1 VSILAGI
8 VSRRPG
14 LALSE
19 PLCDRLKQVVSR
31 NSSDKVTTFRDPRAA
46 FFKVDLGA
54 FGEAGFNIDKS
65 GSVAMLAGEPLLEL
79 GVANSGRAHDLELMQ
94 DAFTN
99 QQWDVFAKSQGTY
112 CAAHYDP
119 RTGVVTLIAD
129 RLALRPIYYWAG
141 PDYVVFAS
149 ALRILESLPEVPKR
163 MDLVAVTE
171 ITTLGCTVGS
181 RTPYCSVKAIKA
193 GEVLQFAPDEV
204 RCLRYWRWDSIQPSS
219 LSREAQ
225 LERSHNQ
232 FLKAVQRRLRNDK
245 EVLATLSGGL
255 DSRSVVS
262 ALRSQGV
269 KVNTLN
275 FYRVLESQDQVFA
288 ADFAKAAGTNH
299 RAVPLPP
306 WNAPVPF
313 EQRVTNAWQSTRST
327 QEAGPERPQLLW
339 MGDGGSVGVGHV
351 FVEDNV
357 VAALREG
364 QVEKAIHAYRPR
376 MVSRLLRDGSSSSV
390 SELMV
395 EDIRAELEDLH
406 YEDPA
411 RAFHM
416 FLMLY
421 EQRYDLSQHFE
432 NLDLH
437 RLEFQLPFFDFDFLA
452 GIVSAPVDWCLGHGF
467 YMDWLALF
475 PASATAVPWQA
486 YPTHRPCPLPI
497 PEGLSYQWGKTKST
511 VEIEAKRRE
520 LLNTADQ
527 VLGAGNFPD
536 PILKKYFLQVT
547 TWLYKA
553 GLRDGGS
560 TIKAAQT
567 YHRYWAA
574 CQGEFAV
581 GPASSWNCA

>member
-1 VSILAGI
+1 
-8 VSRRPG
+8 
-14 LALSE
+14 
-19 PLCDRLKQVVSR
+19 
-31 NSSDKVTTFRDPRAA
+31 
-46 FFKVDLGA
+46 
-54 FGEAGFNIDKS
+54 
-65 GSVAMLAGEPLLEL
+65 
-79 GVANSGRAHDLELMQ
+79 
-94 DAFTN
+94 
-99 QQWDVFAKSQGTY
+99 
-112 CAAHYDP
+112 
-119 RTGVVTLIAD
+119 
-129 RLALRPIYYWAG
+129 
-141 PDYVVFAS
+141 
-149 ALRILESLPEVPKR
+149 
-163 MDLVAVTE
+163 
-171 ITTLGCTVGS
+171 
-181 RTPYCSVKAIKA
+181 
-193 GEVLQFAPDEV
+193 V
-204 RCLRYWRWDSIQPSS
+204 RCLRYWRWDSIEPSS
-219 LSREAQ
+219 LTRKAQ

-262 ALRSQGV
+262 ALRNEGV

-288 ADFAKAAGTNH
+288 ADFAKAAGANH

-306 WNAPVPF
+306 WNAPAPF
-313 EQRVTNAWQSTRST
+313 EQRVTNAWESARSRH
-327 QEAGPERPQLLW
+327 EAGPERPQLLW

-395 EDIRAELEDLH
+395 EDIRAELEDLR

-452 GIVSAPVDWCLGHGF
+452 SIVSAPVDWCLEHGF

-486 YPTHRPCPLPI
+486 YPSHRPCPLPI

-511 VEIEAKRRE
+511 LEIEAKRRE

-567 YHRYWAA
+567 YHHYWAA

-581 GPASSWNCA
+581 GSASSWNCA